1 MSWFH
6 FDGKRKLERTAESS
20 SRTFYTEGDI
30 LRQFRSE
37 NWSKLDT
44 NSRLDVLNA
53 YEQLRASRIG
63 RKPAVIQQ
71 MQHIPANEGIAGKTL
86 DGGRQI
92 EIDLDMLSSYETL
105 DTLIHESTH
114 VEQFDACANN
124 RTVNYSA
131 ESLNRFRAETVDYCA
146 DSPDYDR
153 QCLELDANN
162 CAAEFMMSKA
172 DVFADDPKYFSY
184 LQERKAHFKNI
195 NRDLQDNETERR
207 QLQERQ
213 VSNAYRFGRISEQ
226 QYQDNLKAV
235 REQHPEE
242 AVQDSLRMTD
252 ELNYTTEYVEENL
265 CRRNASIT
273 EQMVQQAE
281 QQHEQMTDS
290 QQRNTISEKQYQIL
304 SRENQQ
310 QLENLQGHR
319 QQLKELQQW
328 QYDQLKEY
336 VIENGMS
343 RVNTENDEKYQQ
355 RYNKADMMSGDDIK
369 YIQAALIEMNYTS
382 LSVNGYYDLDTKD
395 AVKRFQKNHGYSQ
408 TGVVDSE
415 MAFNID
421 DALDK
426 WRTKQ
431 NNIPEL
437 TDETAVNADLYPVPE
452 RKLYYNSEALLSGE
466 DVKYVQ
472 AALIEMKYDG
482 IAVTG
487 TYDYETAAAVKRFQT
502 NHNLTI
508 DGIVG
513 DQTTSA
519 LAKYLAD
526 WRNNH

>member
-1 MSWFH
+1 M
-6 FDGKRKLERTAESS
+6 
-20 SRTFYTEGDI
+20 
-30 LRQFRSE
+30 
-37 NWSKLDT
+37 
-44 NSRLDVLNA
+44 
-53 YEQLRASRIG
+53 
-63 RKPAVIQQ
+63 
-71 MQHIPANEGIAGKTL
+71 
-86 DGGRQI
+86 
-92 EIDLDMLSSYETL
+92 
-105 DTLIHESTH
+105 
-114 VEQFDACANN
+114 
-124 RTVNYSA
+124 
-131 ESLNRFRAETVDYCA
+131 YC
-146 DSPDYDR
+146 R
-153 QCLELDANN
+153 NCGLELRDGAKFCPKCGAPQSERVEKKSRKTRWYVGASGLLVLVFVACFAIFIHYSHNITTDDANIDSYPIN
-162 CAAEFMMSKA
+162 VSDEVDTDSDNNDYSSKTM
-172 DVFADDPKYFSY
+172 
-184 LQERKAHFKNI
+184 QEDSAVP
-195 NRDLQDNETERR
+195 LTNETEADAD
-207 QLQERQ
+207 LYPFPERT
-213 VSNAYRFGRISEQ
+213 
-226 QYQDNLKAV
+226 L
-235 REQHPEE
+235 
-242 AVQDSLRMTD
+242 
-252 ELNYTTEYVEENL
+252 
-265 CRRNASIT
+265 
-273 EQMVQQAE
+273 
-281 QQHEQMTDS
+281 
-290 QQRNTISEKQYQIL
+290 
-304 SRENQQ
+304 
-310 QLENLQGHR
+310 
-319 QQLKELQQW
+319 
-328 QYDQLKEY
+328 
-336 VIENGMS
+336 
-343 RVNTENDEKYQQ
+343 